1 MEQEKVLAW
10 HFIRDDGRTQY
21 GSILVKAGQTYSTD
35 SKTIL
40 CEQGFHASERLLD
53 ALGYAPG
60 AMLCRVELWGDLK
73 RGRDKIVAQNRH
85 VQWML
90 DVTRLLHGFACDVTE
105 ETLRKHG
112 VTDERSWNAIRV
124 KREWMDGKATD
135 EELAAAWA
143 AACDAAWDAA
153 WNSVRNAARNAAKD
167 PEKVTAWNAARTA
180 VWEAEREAA
189 WNAACGAAWDVAWDA
204 VLDVAR
210 AATRDAT
217 RDATW
222 DATWVELNARL
233 EAQVLQ
239 LAGSVGY
246 QS

>member
-1 MEQEKVLAW
+1 MEQEKVRGW

-21 GSILVKAGQTYSTD
+21 GSILVKAGQTYSIQGR
-35 SKTIL
+35 TIL
-40 CEQGFHASERLLD
+40 CEQGFHGCELLID
-53 ALGYAPG
+53 ALKYAPG

-73 RGRDKIVAQNRH
+73 RGSDKIVAQNRH

-90 DVTRLLHGFACDVTE
+90 DVTRLLHGFACDVAE
-105 ETLRKHG
+105 ELLRKHG

-143 AACDAAWDAA
+143 AAWAD
-153 WNSVRNAARNAAKD
+153 
-167 PEKVTAWNAARTA
+167 
-180 VWEAEREAA
+180 
-189 WNAACGAAWDVAWDA
+189 
-204 VLDVAR
+204 
-210 AATRDAT
+210 
-217 RDATW
+217 
-222 DATWVELNARL
+222 LNARL